1 MKVKAGVLY
10 KANTPIEI
18 KELKQ
23 GPPKSNEVKIKM
35 LAAGVCASDHHV
47 MKGETNFPMPI
58 VLGHEGAGVVKDVGP
73 GVRKVKAGDH
83 VVLHWV
89 KGSGIASTPPRD
101 NMKV

>member
-1 MKVKAGVLY
+1 MVKACVLY

-47 MKGETNFPMPI
+47 MKGDLTFQC
-58 VLGHEGAGVVKDVGP
+58 L
-73 GVRKVKAGDH
+73 
-83 VVLHWV
+83 
-89 KGSGIASTPPRD
+89 
-101 NMKV
+101 